1 MTDSAVELTTIN
13 PTTGE
18 IFNKYTIMTKEE
30 VNTIVKPK
38 MHTRNGRKILTR
50 ELILFMMLLKN

>member
-1 MTDSAVELTTIN
+1 MTDSDVELPTIN

-30 VNTIVKPK
+30 VNTIVKK
-38 MHTRNGRKILTR
+38 AKDAYKEWEKDFDKGIDSL
-50 ELILFMMLLKN
+50 